1 MRQPRVFTEEEK
13 ILILSLYSEGNSTSI
28 IANRFGT
35 STNKVSE
42 YLKSQGIS
50 FRRSGRKQSSTPKRK
65 VKVEDNKEV
74 KTITTKSKKR
84 MKSNLLSMSEEYN
97 IDKAKQLQELINMDV
112 IPNAQLKGVKVDLAI
127 PLVGMV
133 VVSCPTENQFME
145 WKKNVDGFILG
156 DILRENHYSS
166 VDRLYMGEE
175 LISNEVTRRYNIIN
189 RFGKK

>member
-13 ILILSLYSEGNSTSI
+13 VLILSLYSEGMGSNAISKQLHVSPNKIMELVKTSGG
-28 IANRFGT
+28 NT
-35 STNKVSE
+35 
-42 YLKSQGIS
+42 LKA
-50 FRRSGRKQSSTPKRK
+50 GRKRTTTPKQR
-65 VKVEDNKEV
+65 VKVEDNKEI
-74 KTITTKSKKR
+74 KTITTKSNKR

-175 LISNEVTRRYNIIN
+175 FISNEVTRRHNIIN